1 MTSLSEHRS
10 WKVVPDGERWMVRRA
25 GADTFYSRHAD
36 QETALRAARL
46 FAREHGPG
54 HVIVHSEDG
63 SVIWSEI
70 IRCNGTSDD
79 KQEDASNGHLAPTKL
94 TDPTRGAASAS

>member
-1 MTSLSEHRS
+1 VKEHRS

-25 GADTFYSRHAD
+25 GADNFHSRHAD
-36 QETALRAARL
+36 QETALRAARI
-46 FAREHGPG
+46 FAREYGPG

-70 IRCNGTSDD
+70 VSCNGSSDE
-79 KQEDASNGHLAPTKL
+79 KQAAASDGHVAPTEF
-94 TDPTRGAASAS
+94 TDPTRGAARAS